1 MTHSPSRVLKDS
13 ALYRRY
19 SLLVLSLS
27 VMHRVIYVSI
37 FSCNLKYITF
47 AGSAVL
53 FAVAHD
59 FAHHVARLWV
69 NFFREMNEFELN
81 VAKRGGKATGVEPL
95 PRSMTKTS

>member
-1 MTHSPSRVLKDS
+1 
-13 ALYRRY
+13 
-19 SLLVLSLS
+19 
-27 VMHRVIYVSI
+27 MHRVIYVSI

-69 NFFREMNEFELN
+69 NFFRKTNEFELN
-81 VAKRGGKATGVEPL
+81 VAKRERREGNRGGTIAEIDDEDFVKMQS
-95 PRSMTKTS
+95 PRGE